1 MNFKEV
7 MALAKRRGIFQPA
20 YEPYGGVAGLLDY
33 GPIGVRI
40 RRKILAL
47 WRRQFVI
54 ETGAL
59 ELEGAT
65 IGPEALFRASGH
77 ISEFDDLLVECNECK
92 KLHRA
97 DHLIEGGDALE
108 KEALIAKVVRV
119 TCDGCGGALGTP
131 RPFNL
136 MFATSIGAGRGS
148 TGYLRPETAQG
159 IFQAFPW
166 LLRQNRGKLPL
177 VAAQIGRAFRN
188 EIAPRQGPL
197 RLREFTQME
206 VEHFFLPDAES
217 SLPDGVG
224 NVVVSLLPANEKEVE
239 ISISEA
245 HAKGVITSPLVAT
258 WLARSCK
265 FILDC
270 GVPPEKLRF
279 RQHNQNEM
287 AHYSSD
293 CWDGEVETSVGW
305 IEVVGI
311 AHRGDYD
318 LKAHAVASGREMRVP
333 AGGES
338 RQVER
343 WIPNKGVIGK
353 QFKSAA
359 GEVLGQLGSSVV
371 PGIIVGVGGK
381 KIELGEECFT
391 LETVTEQEMVFPQV
405 VEPSF
410 GLDRLLYVVL
420 ETTWRTED
428 GRGWLALP
436 KVVSPYD
443 ALVAPLM
450 AKNGMGER
458 AEKIHRELCQK
469 GMDVYLDLAGS
480 IGRRYAR
487 ADEIGVPRAVT
498 IDHRTLEDGTVTVRE
513 RDLTEQKRTSIG
525 DIQ

>member
-33 GPIGVRI
+33 GPIGVRL
-40 RRKILAL
+40 RRKILEL
-47 WRRQFVI
+47 WRQQFVI

-77 ISEFDDLLVECNECK
+77 LSEFDDLVVECSECK
-92 KLHRA
+92 KLYRA
-97 DHLIEGGDALE
+97 DRLIEGGDALG
-108 KEALIAKVVRV
+108 KKALIAEVAKN
-119 TCDGCGGALGTP
+119 TCGGCEGVLGMP

-136 MFATSIGAGRGS
+136 MFTTSIGAGRGAV
-148 TGYLRPETAQG
+148 GYLRPETAQG

-177 VAAQIGRAFRN
+177 AAAQVGRAFRN

-206 VEHFFLPDAES
+206 VESFFLPGAEAD
-217 SLPDGVG
+217 LPE
-224 NVVVSLLPANEKEVE
+224 NISEVVVSLLPDVGKA
-239 ISISEA
+239 IEA
-245 HAKGVITSPLVAT
+245 PVSKALAKGIIASPQVAT
-258 WLARSCK
+258 WLARCCK

-279 RQHNQNEM
+279 RQHGQHEM

-293 CWDGEVETSVGW
+293 CWDGEVKTSAGW

-318 LKAHAVASGREMRVP
+318 LRAHAIASGREMRVP
-333 AGGES
+333 VGGKS
-338 RQVER
+338 RLVEH
-343 WIPNKGVIGK
+343 WIPDRGAIGRK
-353 QFKSAA
+353 FKSAA
-359 GEVLGQLGSSVV
+359 KYILEQLEDDVAPGVV
-371 PGIIVGVGGK
+371 VEVGGK
-381 KIELGEECFT
+381 KTELGIDCFT
-391 LETVTEQEMVFPQV
+391 QKAVAEQEMVFPLV

-410 GLDRLLYVVL
+410 GLDRLLYSIL
-420 ETTWRTED
+420 ETTWRSEGD
-428 GRGWLALP
+428 RGWLALP
-436 KVVSPYD
+436 EAIGPYV

-450 AKNGMGER
+450 NRDGMRER
-458 AEKIHRELCQK
+458 ARGVCGELRQR
-469 GMDVYLDLAGS
+469 GVDVYFDGGGS

-487 ADEIGVPRAVT
+487 ADEIGVPLAIT
-498 IDHRTLEDGTVTVRE
+498 IDHQTMDDGTVTVRE
-513 RDLTEQKRTSIG
+513 RDTMSQVRKSAERI
-525 DIQ
+525 